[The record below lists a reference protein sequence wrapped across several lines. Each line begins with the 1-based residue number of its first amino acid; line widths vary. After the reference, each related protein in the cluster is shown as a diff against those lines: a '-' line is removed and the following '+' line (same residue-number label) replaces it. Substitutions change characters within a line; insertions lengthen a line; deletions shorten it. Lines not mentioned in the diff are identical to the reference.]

1 MKILLLA
8 IICFLAFNNIVA
20 QGGKAEP
27 KRIKFDAG
35 KSSSTLTGTLAN
47 GVEMEYVFSATEGQ
61 TVTIRNSKTSLFDFR
76 VFNEEH
82 GVETEFESSAT
93 LSLVIPA
100 TGDYFLFVRKK
111 QVRTPRTARFAVT
124 LAIK

>member
-1 MKILLLA
+1 MKIFLLSVICLLA
-8 IICFLAFNNIVA
+8 FSNIVA

-27 KRIKFDAG
+27 KRIKFNAG

-47 GVEMEYVFSATEGQ
+47 GDEMDFVFAATAGQ
-61 TVTIRNSKTSLFDFR
+61 TVTIRNSKPGLFDFR
-76 VFNEEH
+76 VLNEEH
-82 GVETEFESSAT
+82 EVETEYESSAT

-100 TGDYFLFVRKK
+100 SGDYFLFVRKK
-111 QVRTPRTARFAVT
+111 QVRTPRTARFAVS